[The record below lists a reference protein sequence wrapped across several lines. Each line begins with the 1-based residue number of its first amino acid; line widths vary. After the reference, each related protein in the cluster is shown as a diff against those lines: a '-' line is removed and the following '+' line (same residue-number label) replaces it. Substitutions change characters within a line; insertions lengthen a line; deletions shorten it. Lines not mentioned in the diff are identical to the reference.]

1 MIFENRPC
9 PVCGST
15 DDSLVF
21 AESNFDREKLN
32 SYSFASRK
40 VPELMHYRLVCCRK
54 CSLLYASP
62 APRSKDLKSLYNEA
76 SYDSSAESSA
86 ASRTYIKH
94 LSAVLPKLPDLVGA
108 LDIGTGDGAFLE
120 RLLEAGFTGVLGV
133 EPSKAP
139 IGAARSDVRELIQ
152 HGIFSAENYQP
163 QSFRLIT
170 CFQTIE
176 HLSDPGSICSASFN
190 LLKRPGVFFV
200 VAHNYRA
207 LSAKIMGLKSPI
219 FDIEHLQLF
228 SPESMLYLLKQAGF
242 KNVTVYPIA
251 NTYPLQYWVKILPL
265 PMGLKKII
273 ISFINTAGLAG
284 VRLPLRAGNLAAIGY
299 KE

>member
-1 MIFENRPC
+1 MIFENRYC
-9 PVCGST
+9 PVCSST

-21 AESNFDREKLN
+21 AESNFEREKLN

-40 VPELMHYRLVCCRK
+40 VPELMHYRLVRCPRCG
-54 CSLLYASP
+54 LLYASP
-62 APRSKDLKSLYNEA
+62 APISENLKSFYNEA
-76 SYDSSAESSA
+76 SYDSSAEATA

-94 LSAVLPKLPDLVGA
+94 LKAVLPKLPDLVNA
-108 LDIGTGDGAFLE
+108 LDIGAGDGAFLE
-120 RLLEAGFTGVLGV
+120 RLLEAGFTGVVGV

-139 IGAARSDVRELIQ
+139 IKAARPVVRGLIQ
-152 HGIFSAENYQP
+152 HGIFSPENYQP

-170 CFQTIE
+170 CFQTME
-176 HLSDPGSICSASFN
+176 HLSDPGLICTASYN
-190 LLKRPGVFFV
+190 LLKSPGVFFI
-200 VAHNYRA
+200 VAHNYRS

-265 PMGLKKII
+265 AAGLKKII
-273 ISFINTAGLAG
+273 ISFMNAAGLTG
-284 VRLPLRAGNLAAIGY
+284 VRLPLWAGNLAAIGY

>member
-1 MIFENRPC
+1 MIFINRPC

-21 AESNFDREKLN
+21 AESNFDEGKLN

-40 VPELMHYRLVCCRK
+40 VPELMHYRLVCCRQ
-54 CSLLYASP
+54 CGLLYASP
-62 APRSKDLKSLYNEA
+62 APISEDLKSFYNEA

-94 LSAVLPKLPDLVGA
+94 LKTVLPKLPDLVGA
-108 LDIGTGDGAFLE
+108 LDIGTGNGAFLE
-120 RLLEAGFTGVLGV
+120 RLLEVGFTKVVGV

-139 IGAARSDVRELIQ
+139 IKAARSNVRELIQ
-152 HGIFSAENYQP
+152 HGTFSAENYQP

-170 CFQTIE
+170 CFQTME
-176 HLSDPGSICSASFN
+176 HLSDPKSICTESYN

-200 VAHNYRA
+200 VAHNHRS

-228 SPESMLYLLKQAGF
+228 SPEGMLYLMKQAGF
-242 KNVTVYPIA
+242 KNVAVYPIA

-265 PMGLKKII
+265 AKGLKKII
-273 ISFINTAGLAG
+273 ISFIETTGLAG